1 MRGQIDNIRFYEYHG
16 FLYWTPPSLYSIS
29 LYLKWPSARFP
40 TSSDNDMTEP
50 THIIDTERDA
60 ILLTGIMGEFVIIGR
75 RPVSRARDMFLQ

>member
-16 FLYWTPPSLYSIS
+16 FLYWTPPSLYFIS

-60 ILLTGIMGEFVIIGR
+60 ILFVIIGR
-75 RPVSRARDMFLQ
+75 RPVSRARDMLLQ